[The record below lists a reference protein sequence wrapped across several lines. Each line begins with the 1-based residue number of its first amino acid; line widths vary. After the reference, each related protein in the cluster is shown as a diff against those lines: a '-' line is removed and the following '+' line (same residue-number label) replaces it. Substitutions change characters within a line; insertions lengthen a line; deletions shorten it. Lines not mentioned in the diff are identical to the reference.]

1 MLSPRTS
8 TRCAPASSVA
18 GRGGLERSAGRVCS
32 AADKTNRAV
41 VNKNASRFRINR
53 DIDARVQGY
62 STQRKRLWEVLRRAP
77 RRLGFRRLIVPG
89 VAVEESE
96 GYDDKY
102 QCWHGRGSFE
112 PGLSDLAGNC
122 GFG

>member
-32 AADKTNRAV
+32 AADKTKRAV

-53 DIDARVQGY
+53 AIDARAQGY
-62 STQRKRLWEVLRRAP
+62 STQRKGLWEALRRAP
-77 RRLGFRRLIVPG
+77 RRLGFRRLVVPN
-89 VAVEESE
+89 VAVKEGE
-96 GYDDKY
+96 GYDEEY
-102 QCWHGRGSFE
+102 QCRHGRGSFE
-112 PGLSDLAGNC
+112 PGL
-122 GFG
+122 